1 MLLGSI
7 WETVISLQWTRIIN
21 TKRQRLVQ
29 INLLI
34 KKAKLTL
41 LKSIY
46 SHLKTSN
53 KQMLVLFRTRPGK
66 VLIRQ
71 KKFMELDAPTLR
83 FTKRYSIFF
92 TCSVY

>member
-7 WETVISLQWTRIIN
+7 RETVISLQWTRIIN

-29 INLLI
+29 INLFI
-34 KKAKLTL
+34 KKTKLTL

-46 SHLKTSN
+46 SHLQTSN
-53 KQMLVLFRTRPGK
+53 KQMLVLFRTRLRK

-71 KKFMELDAPTLR
+71 KKFMLRDTPTLR
-83 FTKRYSIFF
+83 FTKIFSIFF